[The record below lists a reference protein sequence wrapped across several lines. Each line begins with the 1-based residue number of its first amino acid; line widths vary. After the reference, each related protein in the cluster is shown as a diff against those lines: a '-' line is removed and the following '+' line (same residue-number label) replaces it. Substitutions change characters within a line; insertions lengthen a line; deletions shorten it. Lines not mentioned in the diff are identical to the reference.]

1 VGLATKSTYRI
12 LARRV
17 AINSTI
23 SLSIIDVLG
32 SPILTFFGISIPIIE
47 IACGA
52 VIAAIG
58 WQILHQSDGASN
70 KGAIQAGDTRI
81 NGNNDPGD

>member
-17 AINSTI
+17 AINNI
-23 SLSIIDVLG
+23 ILLSIIEVLD
-32 SPILTFFGISIPIIE
+32 SPILTFFGVSIPIIE

-70 KGAIQAGDTRI
+70 KGH
-81 NGNNDPGD
+81 PGR